1 MQLFSFIS
9 LILFFILVFYV
20 LSFVLTNTLAR
31 QRGTVLKA
39 TKFVESVQE
48 AKNAQLIDVRE
59 KEPFK
64 RSHLK
69 GARNMPAMALSQ
81 GKTGLRKDLPIF
93 VYGDTLQAASAIA
106 KRLKK
111 EGASKD
117 QVFLMAGGYRQ
128 YVARAKR

>member
-20 LSFVLTNTLAR
+20 VSHVSTNLLAR
-31 QRGTVLKA
+31 QRATILKA
-39 TKFVESVQE
+39 QSFVDQAHES
-48 AKNAQLIDVRE
+48 NGQLIDVRE

-69 GARNMPAMALSQ
+69 GARNMPIMSFGQ
-81 GKTGLRKDLPIF
+81 GKSGLRKDLPIF
-93 VYGDTLQAASAIA
+93 VYGDTLQAAASVA

-111 EGASKD
+111 EGADKSK
-117 QVFLMAGGYRQ
+117 VFLMAGGYRQ